1 MTGWLRSSRRKS
13 PTWIPF
19 FLLSYSDGG
28 RRPPSIRTRPTAH
41 FVPPSPRPRSPPPP
55 CERRAGRCS
64 PTRGLLFLLLW
75 LVSSD
80 LSLTV
85 VLHRPVVGAQRGKPR
100 HSRWY
105 ATPPQL
111 LGHNSESRVTL
122 GGTSHRH
129 SCFRHNWES
138 RITLGGESHRHSCR
152 AQLGKLLLVA
162 HVLDACCRAHVLD
175 ATQFCLSPPYCCRC
189 IAAALPLH
197 CRYTAATLL
206 PLLPCC
212 THCRRHCHHLNH
224 SHCAASSRS
233 ERMLPLFVLC
243 CLPQFRWLLRQLCLA
258 PLACSLATSSICHV
272 APFIACNC

>member
-1 MTGWLRSSRRKS
+1 MRTTRWEVLSHSWFAFSFALVG
-13 PTWIPF
+13 F
-19 FLLSYSDGG
+19 FRPVAHGG
-28 RRPPSIRTRPTAH
+28 TAPPSCCGTTRKATSLSVARHTA
-41 FVPPSPRPRSPPPP
+41 
-55 CERRAGRCS
+55 
-64 PTRGLLFLLLW
+64 
-75 LVSSD
+75 
-80 LSLTV
+80 TV
-85 VLHRPVVGAQRGKPR
+85 VR
-100 HSRWY
+100 HNW
-105 ATPPQL
+105 
-111 LGHNSESRVTL
+111 ESRVTL

-175 ATQFCLSPPYCCRC
+175 ATQLPVSALLMPLHCRC

-197 CRYTAATLL
+197 CRCTAATLL

-243 CLPQFRWLLRQLCLA
+243 CLPQFRWLRRQLCLA
-258 PLACSLATSSICHV
+258 PLACSLASSSICHV
-272 APFIACNC
+272 APLFACNC